1 METISLA
8 ATGRSITGK
17 AVKTLRKAGKL
28 PVVVYGH
35 GVEPRNIEVDTRQF
49 EKVLEAAG
57 ESTLIDLNID
67 GKDAVKVLIQD
78 TQREP
83 LLSRLMHADLRQ
95 IDMNEN
101 IEVQVALQF
110 VGESPAVKA
119 LGAILVKNMDE
130 VTVRCLPKDL
140 VHEINVDI
148 TSLTQFHDSI
158 AIKDLKLPA
167 GLEVIGNPNDLI
179 IVANEPISE
188 AELAALDSAVTV
200 DVSAVKVET
209 EEKKKAKEEAAK
221 ADKE

>member
-1 METISLA
+1 
-8 ATGRSITGK
+8 
-17 AVKTLRKAGKL
+17 
-28 PVVVYGH
+28 
-35 GVEPRNIEVDTRQF
+35 
-49 EKVLEAAG
+49 
-57 ESTLIDLNID
+57 
-67 GKDAVKVLIQD
+67 
-78 TQREP
+78 
-83 LLSRLMHADLRQ
+83 MHADLRQ